1 MSVSAFLYAISTRN
15 NNFLF
20 GKLCSNLVVQRNLF
34 VSFFSKRCLGMNE
47 NCNGS
52 SVLIEVP

>member
-20 GKLCSNLVVQRNLF
+20 GKLCSNLVVQRNRLYF
-34 VSFFSKRCLGMNE
+34 LLPFFLNDVLG
-47 NCNGS
+47 
-52 SVLIEVP
+52 